1 VNDGV
6 EESPPSKP
14 SLNGS
19 SSAAA
24 GPDPNELFVNL
35 SGANVGFKHWHPMP
49 VTQNGGKLAGQG
61 DMGGLWEW
69 TSSTLEKQDGF
80 EPMQLYPAYSSKFRK
95 ASRDLV
101 IFMLTCEIYQPT
113 SMMIST
119 TSCSVDLGRL
129 IRAWPVARHCKFTK
143 HARLKCN
150 RLLTSRKVS
159 TGTSGITY
167 MSGPEPDW

>member
-24 GPDPNELFVNL
+24 GLDPNDLFVNL

-80 EPMQLYPAYSSKFRK
+80 EPMQLYPAYSSKFWKVPRGHVNLYTNLW
-95 ASRDLV
+95 S
-101 IFMLTCEIYQPT
+101 F
-113 SMMIST
+113 IS
-119 TSCSVDLGRL
+119 
-129 IRAWPVARHCKFTK
+129 
-143 HARLKCN
+143 
-150 RLLTSRKVS
+150 RLLRRQAQHRARRELGDSSAHGRSQDIVSSRN
-159 TGTSGITY
+159 
-167 MSGPEPDW
+167 MPL

>member
-14 SLNGS
+14 ALNGS
-19 SSAAA
+19 SSAAAA

-69 TSSTLEKQDGF
+69 TSSALEKQDGF
-80 EPMQLYPAYSSKFRK
+80 EPMQLYPAYSSKFWK
-95 ASRDLV
+95 SSRGML
-101 IFMLTCEIYQPT
+101 IHLLTCACV
-113 SMMIST
+113 S
-119 TSCSVDLGRL
+119 
-129 IRAWPVARHCKFTK
+129 
-143 HARLKCN
+143 
-150 RLLTSRKVS
+150 RLLRRQAQHRARRVLGDSS
-159 TGTSGITY
+159 THRW
-167 MSGPEPDW
+167 P

>member
-1 VNDGV
+1 MNDGV
-6 EESPPSKP
+6 EESPPSKS

-24 GPDPNELFVNL
+24 GLDPNDLFVNL

-49 VTQNGGKLAGQG
+49 VTQNGGKLASQG

-69 TSSTLEKQDGF
+69 TSSTLEKQNGF

-95 ASRDLV
+95 KYRGV
-101 IFMLTCEIYQPT
+101 MPIYKLTCDFHQPT
-113 SMMIST
+113 STTTST
-119 TSCSVDLGRL
+119 TSCSAGAGRL

-143 HARLKCN
+143 HAPLN
-150 RLLTSRKVS
+150 RNRC
-159 TGTSGITY
+159 
-167 MSGPEPDW
+167 